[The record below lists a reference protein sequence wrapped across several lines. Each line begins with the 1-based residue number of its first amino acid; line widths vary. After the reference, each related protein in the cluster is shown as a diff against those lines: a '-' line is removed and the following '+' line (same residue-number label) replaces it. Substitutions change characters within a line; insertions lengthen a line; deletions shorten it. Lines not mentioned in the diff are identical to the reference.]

1 MTAKSKTTVCRANKK
16 SVMKKKKTALL
27 FLLAAMTVVSFVRCS
42 DAYAPIRNDCFW
54 QTVDGEPLYSQGGGI
69 FRFADPRTG
78 AMRYFWY
85 GVRYAEADAYRRDPS
100 VTLEANHFEGVACYS
115 SDDLS
120 HWKYETDVLTRDEV
134 ESRAAPT
141 WVGRMGVAHLPEI
154 GRYALFIQHGA
165 RVLIALA
172 DNPLGPFR
180 WDHEIDMT
188 SRIGTS
194 NTGDQTVFTDE
205 DTGRSYLIYSYG
217 RGRNRIYVSEIGV
230 RDGVVDLLDCT
241 EVFHGASREGNC
253 LFKYKGRYFMCAS
266 NIYGWDSS
274 YAYYLVSDDIRG
286 PYVPTNDMQIMAGCE
301 SDYAHVSQTG
311 FFYTVRGSEQETVV
325 FCGDRWAE
333 FAGNGLG
340 YNQWCPVSVEEG
352 VPRFHSVSAW
362 SLDVRTGRW
371 RVDAENNYV
380 LNGSFEADR
389 RPVPNPV
396 KPVQDYLT
404 GWRTEVGRGRCIAV
418 GDSLSPQ
425 LNYLNT
431 REDRR
436 QVIGEKSLRMQDAVP
451 FRRRVSQQIGSSNSV
466 ALPDGR
472 YTLRAMVRVNG
483 RFGALEMYAASGG
496 RRRAS
501 NLTAVPDAWTEVV
514 IDDIAVSGG
523 TAEVGFIADGDG
535 GACCLVDD
543 VRFVRK

>member
-1 MTAKSKTTVCRANKK
+1 
-16 SVMKKKKTALL
+16 MKKFA
-27 FLLAAMTVVSFVRCS
+27 FLLAVLVAVGCFVQCS

-54 QTVDGEPLYSQGGGI
+54 QTTDGEPLYSQGGGI

-78 AMRYFWY
+78 ELRYFWY
-85 GVRYAEADAYRRDPS
+85 GVRYAEADVYRRDPS
-100 VTLEANHFEGVACYS
+100 VTLESNHFESVTCYS

-120 HWKYETDVLTRDEV
+120 HWKFEADVLTREEV
-134 ESRAAPT
+134 ESHALPT

-154 GRYALFIQHGA
+154 ERYAMFIQHGP

-172 DNPLGPFR
+172 DNPLGPFV
-180 WDHEIDMT
+180 WDREIDMT

-230 RDGVVDLLDCT
+230 RDGQVDLLDCT

-253 LFKYKGRYFMCAS
+253 MFKYKGRFFMCAS

-274 YAYYLVSDDIRG
+274 FAYYLVADDIRG
-286 PYVPTNDMQIMAGCE
+286 PYLPVNDMQIMAGCE

-340 YNQWCPVSVEEG
+340 YNQWCPISFVDD
-352 VPRFHSVSAW
+352 VPYFHSLDAW

-404 GWRTEVGRGRCIAV
+404 GWHTEVERGHAVIV
-418 GDSLSPQ
+418 GDSLSPW
-425 LNYLNT
+425 LNHLNT
-431 REDRR
+431 HADR
-436 QVIGEKSLRMQDAVP
+436 QFVIGEKSLRMEDAVS
-451 FRRRVSQQIGSSNSV
+451 FRRRVSQQVGGDSPV
-466 ALPDGR
+466 VLPDGR
-472 YTLRAMVRVNG
+472 YTLRAMVRVCG
-483 RFGALEMYAASGG
+483 TFGQLEMYAASGSQ
-496 RRRAS
+496 RLHSDLSA
-501 NLTAVPDAWTEVV
+501 LPDTWSEVIIEGIPV
-514 IDDIAVSGG
+514 TGG
-523 TAEVGFIADGDG
+523 IAEVGFLADGEG

-543 VRFVRK
+543 VRFVRE

>member
-1 MTAKSKTTVCRANKK
+1 
-16 SVMKKKKTALL
+16 MKKFCLL
-27 FLLAAMTVVSFVRCS
+27 FIAFAVSCFAFAVRPS
-42 DAYAPIRNDCFW
+42 SSYAPIRNDCFW

-78 AMRYFWY
+78 EPRYFWY
-85 GVRYAEADAYRRDPS
+85 GVRYAEADTYRRDPS

-120 HWKYETDVLTRDEV
+120 HWKFETDVLTREEV
-134 ESRAAPT
+134 ESHARPT

-154 GRYALFIQHGA
+154 ERYAMFIQHGS
-165 RVLIALA
+165 RVLVALA
-172 DNPLGPFR
+172 DNPLGPFA

-230 RDGVVDLLDCT
+230 RDGQVDLLDCT

-253 LFKYKGRYFMCAS
+253 LFKYKGRFFMCAS

-274 YAYYLVSDDIRG
+274 YAYYLVADDIRG
-286 PYVPTNDMQIMAGCE
+286 PYRPMNDMQVMAGCE

-340 YNQWCPVSVEEG
+340 YNQWCPISFDDNG
-352 VPRFHSVSAW
+352 LPHFRSLSAW

-371 RVDAENNYV
+371 RVDSENNYV

-404 GWRTEVGRGRCIAV
+404 GWHTEVERGRAVIV
-418 GDSLSPQ
+418 GDLLSPQ

-431 REDRR
+431 HEDRR
-436 QVIGEKSLRMQDAVP
+436 YVIGEKSLRMEDAVS
-451 FRRRVSQQIGSSNSV
+451 FRRRVSQQVGSTSSV

-472 YTLRAMVRVNG
+472 YALRAMVRVRG
-483 RFGALEMYAASGG
+483 RFARLEMYASCNSG
-496 RRRAS
+496 RR
-501 NLTAVPDAWTEVV
+501 TADLSALPDAWSEVL
-514 IDDIAVSGG
+514 IEDIPVSGG
-523 TAEVGFIADGDG
+523 AAEVGFIADGEG

-543 VRFVRK
+543 VRFVQVRASGE

>member
-1 MTAKSKTTVCRANKK
+1 MRKS
-16 SVMKKKKTALL
+16 ALFFL
-27 FLLAAMTVVSFVRCS
+27 FAAAVVVSSVRCS

-54 QTVDGEPLYSQGGGI
+54 QMADGEPLYSQGGGI

-85 GVRYAEADAYRRDPS
+85 GVRYAEADLYRRDPS

-134 ESRAAPT
+134 ESHAAPT

-154 GRYALFIQHGA
+154 ERYAMFIQHGA
-165 RVLIALA
+165 RVLVALA
-172 DNPLGPFR
+172 DNPLGPFV

-286 PYVPTNDMQIMAGCE
+286 PYVPTNDMQVMAGCE

-311 FFYTVRGSEQETVV
+311 FFYTVRGSEQETVI

-340 YNQWCPVSVEEG
+340 YNQWCPVTVEEG
-352 VPRFHSVSAW
+352 LPRFHSLNAW

-404 GWRTEVGRGRCIAV
+404 GWRTEVERGRCIAV

-425 LNYLNT
+425 INYLNT
-431 REDRR
+431 RDDRR

-451 FRRRVSQQIGSSNSV
+451 FRRRVSQLIGSPNSV

-472 YTLRAMVRVNG
+472 YTLRAMVKVNG
-483 RFGALEMYAASGG
+483 RFGALEMYAMSGG
-496 RRRAS
+496 RRRTTD
-501 NLTAVPDAWTEVV
+501 LTAMPDAWTEVV
-514 IDDIAVSGG
+514 IEDIAVSDG
-523 TAEVGFIADGDG
+523 TAEVGFLADGDG
-535 GACCLVDD
+535 GACCLADD

>member
-1 MTAKSKTTVCRANKK
+1 
-16 SVMKKKKTALL
+16 MKKTIL
-27 FLLAAMTVVSFVRCS
+27 FLLTAWPVVVFAQSA
-42 DAYAPIRNDCFW
+42 DTYAPIRNDCFW

-78 AMRYFWY
+78 VPRYFWY
-85 GVRYAEADAYRRDPS
+85 GVRYAEADTYRRDPS
-100 VTLEANHFEGVACYS
+100 VTLETNHFEGVTCYS

-120 HWKYETDVLTRDEV
+120 HWTYETDVLTRDEV
-134 ESRAAPT
+134 ESHARPT
-141 WVGRMGVAHLPEI
+141 WVGRMGVAYLPEI
-154 GRYALFIQHGA
+154 ERYAMFIQHGS
-165 RVLIALA
+165 RVLVALA
-172 DNPLGPFR
+172 DNPLGPFV

-230 RDGVVDLLDCT
+230 RDGTVDLLDCT
-241 EVFHGASREGNC
+241 EVFRGESREGNC
-253 LFKYKGRYFMCAS
+253 LFKYKGRFYMCAS
-266 NIYGWDSS
+266 NIYGWDGSF
-274 YAYYLVSDDIRG
+274 AYYLVADDIRG
-286 PYVPTNDMQIMAGCE
+286 PYYPTNDMQVMAGCE

-340 YNQWCPVSVEEG
+340 YNQWCPISVDDEL
-352 VPRFHSVSAW
+352 PRFHSLSAW

-404 GWRTEVGRGRCIAV
+404 GWRTEVERGHCIAV
-418 GDSLSPQ
+418 GDSLSPW

-431 REDRR
+431 RDDRLH
-436 QVIGEKSLRMQDAVP
+436 VIGEKSLRIEDSVP
-451 FRRRVSQQIGSSNSV
+451 FRRKVSQRIVSTPHV

-472 YTLRAMVRVNG
+472 YTLRAKVRVKG
-483 RFGALEMYAASGG
+483 RFVRLEMYAASNGKC
-496 RRRAS
+496 RKFDLS
-501 NLTAVPDAWTEVV
+501 VMPDTWTEVV
-514 IDDIAVSGG
+514 LNGVVVSGG
-523 TAEVGFIADGDG
+523 VAEVGFIADGKG

-543 VRFVRK
+543 VQFVRE

>member
-1 MTAKSKTTVCRANKK
+1 
-16 SVMKKKKTALL
+16 MKKTIL
-27 FLLAAMTVVSFVRCS
+27 FLSTVWPVVVFAQCS
-42 DAYAPIRNDCFW
+42 DTYAPIRNDCFW

-69 FRFADPRTG
+69 FRFADPHTG
-78 AMRYFWY
+78 VPRYFWY
-85 GVRYAEADAYRRDPS
+85 GVRYAEADTYRRDPS
-100 VTLEANHFEGVACYS
+100 VTLETNHFEGVTCYS

-120 HWKYETDVLTRDEV
+120 HWTYETDVLTRDEV
-134 ESRAAPT
+134 ESHARPT

-154 GRYALFIQHGA
+154 ERYAMFIQHGS
-165 RVLIALA
+165 RVLVALA
-172 DNPLGPFR
+172 DNPLGPFV

-230 RDGVVDLLDCT
+230 RDGTVDLLDCT
-241 EVFHGASREGNC
+241 EVFRGESREGNC
-253 LFKYKGRYFMCAS
+253 LFKYKGRFYMCAS
-266 NIYGWDSS
+266 NIYGWDGSF
-274 YAYYLVSDDIRG
+274 AYYLVADDIRG
-286 PYVPTNDMQIMAGCE
+286 PYYPTNDMQVMAGCE

-340 YNQWCPVSVEEG
+340 YNQWCPISVDDDG
-352 VPRFHSVSAW
+352 LPRFHSLSAW
-362 SLDVRTGRW
+362 SLDARTGRW

-404 GWRTEVGRGRCIAV
+404 GWRTEVERGHCIAV
-418 GDSLSPQ
+418 GDSLSPR

-431 REDRR
+431 RDDRLH
-436 QVIGEKSLRMQDAVP
+436 VIGEKSLRIEDSVP
-451 FRRRVSQQIGSSNSV
+451 FRRKVSQRIVSTPYV

-472 YTLRAMVRVNG
+472 YTLRAMVRVNC
-483 RFGALEMYAASGG
+483 RFPRLEMYATSKGK
-496 RRRAS
+496 RRKFDLSAM
-501 NLTAVPDAWTEVV
+501 PDTWTEVV
-514 IDDIAVSGG
+514 LNGVAVSGG
-523 TAEVGFIADGDG
+523 VAEVGFIADGKDG
-535 GACCLVDD
+535 ARCLVDD
-543 VRFVRK
+543 VQFVRE